1 MSELNEE
8 SVKDVLATGKSF
20 VHDSLDKNGRPV
32 LIVVA
37 SKHIPAVSLNYKF
50 HLCHASICYGFN

>member
-8 SVKDVLATGKSF
+8 SVAAVAETGKSY
-20 VHDSLDKNGRPV
+20 VHDLLDNTGRPV

-37 SKHIPAVSLNYKF
+37 SKHIPSVSL
-50 HLCHASICYGFN
+50 